1 MKVLVLG
8 ATGFIGPAVMRALAA
23 LGHDPLGVARHAPP
37 SRALP
42 VLALDR
48 NDDGSVARAAVAESA
63 GVVIDLLALTQAS
76 TQPLLQAL
84 SSRVER
90 YVLASSG
97 DVYRRYG
104 AITRKE
110 PDPDPARR
118 LAEDALLRT
127 TRFPYRTEPRRPP
140 ADPAGWMDD
149 YDKIPIEDA
158 ARAQADLPAV
168 IARLPMVWGPGD
180 RFGRFNWAIEPM
192 LRGAARIEMDEAWAA
207 WRATYGYV
215 DDVAHALALCAT
227 HPAAEGTYNL
237 GAAEAPDHAHW
248 AERFAA
254 VTDWRGGF
262 DRIERA
268 AVTPGLR
275 ARLDAMDLSRPMVT
289 DTGKIRSDL
298 GFSEPTDATDA
309 LARTV
314 IWEAER
320 LAA

>member
-23 LGHDPLGVARHAPP
+23 LGHDPLGVARQGAQ

-48 NDDGSVARAAVAESA
+48 NDAGAVARAAVAEGAS
-63 GVVIDLLALTQAS
+63 VVIDLLAMTAAS
-76 TQPLLQAL
+76 TEPLLAAL
-84 SSRVER
+84 GGHVGR

-104 AITRKE
+104 ALTRKE

-118 LAEDALLRT
+118 LAEDAPLRA
-127 TRFPYRTEPRRPP
+127 TRFPYRAKPRRPP
-140 ADPAGWMDD
+140 GDPAAWMDD

-180 RFGRFNWAIEPM
+180 RQRRFAWCIEPM
-192 LRGAARIEMDEAWAA
+192 LRNVARLEMDAAWAA

-215 DDVAHALALCAT
+215 EDVAHGLALCAT
-227 HPAAEGTYNL
+227 HPDAAGTYNL

-254 VTDWRGGF
+254 VIDWGGGF
-262 DRIERA
+262 DELPRREVA
-268 AVTPGLR
+268 APLR
-275 ARLDAMDLSRPMVT
+275 ARLDAMDLSLPMVA
-289 DTGKIRSDL
+289 DTGRIRREL
-298 GFSEPTDATDA
+298 GFSEVVDPTDAM
-309 LARTV
+309 ARTV
-314 IWEAER
+314 VWEGER
-320 LAA
+320 LGA